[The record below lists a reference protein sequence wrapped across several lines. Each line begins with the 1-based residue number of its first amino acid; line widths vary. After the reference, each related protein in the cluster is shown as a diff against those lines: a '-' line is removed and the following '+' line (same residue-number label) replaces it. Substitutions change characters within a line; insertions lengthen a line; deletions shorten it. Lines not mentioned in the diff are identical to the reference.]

1 MGIPSYF
8 GYLLKNHNNIFKK
21 LSHLENVD
29 NFYIDANAIIYNSI
43 KCSLEYFDINKLSY
57 DKSKFEEKLIDNT
70 ILKLKYLI
78 KLIKPKNNVIIA
90 FDGPAPLAKVHQ
102 QKTRRFKNSY
112 LNKKF
117 SKGFSWDTC
126 AISPGTEFMKMLDNK
141 LEKHFDKET
150 CKLFRLSKIML
161 FSSYEIGEGEH
172 KIFSYIRSHIEEH
185 KDYITVI
192 YGLDADLI
200 MLSLTHLQYTKDIY
214 LYRDSIIND
223 NQNKLN
229 NQVNK
234 NISGNNNKNNKSNN
248 ISQDDNNFFKINDLA
263 VEIINVLTENYA
275 NHDLYSD
282 ENKQLIHDYI
292 FMCFMLG
299 NDFMPHFP
307 ALNIRLNAIDKLI
320 KVYNQYFYKKKIIL
334 VNILLQN
341 NIEENNNFKQLESNY
356 LKYKINNKN
365 FKEFIR
371 ILAEN
376 EENFLINLETNRAKF
391 ENNFKRNNVID
402 LNDENILNNLPIF
415 ERNIEKY
422 INPNEDKWERRYYYA
437 LFNIGLEL
445 NDQEFNNKIRKIV
458 NNYVEMIIW
467 TLNYYNDECINWRLH
482 YKYNY
487 PPLLSDLFRFI
498 PYFDNEIVLQREINP
513 YYSICGLVNIIPPTS
528 YHLLPKAVQDYMN
541 TNFDAS
547 NYDINSMNFVYAYA
561 RYFWESHIIDE
572 YIEKIDINVIENDLL
587 KLTF

>member
-8 GYLLKNHNNIFKK
+8 GYLIKNHNNIFKK

-43 KCSLEYFDINKLSY
+43 KCSLDYFDLNKITY
-57 DKSKFEEKLIDNT
+57 EKEIFEEKLIDNT
-70 ILKLKYLI
+70 IIKLKYLI

-126 AISPGTEFMKMLDNK
+126 AISPGTQFMKKLDNK
-141 LEKHFDKET
+141 LEKHFDEET
-150 CKLFRLSKIML
+150 CKLFRLSKIIL
-161 FSSYEIGEGEH
+161 FPSCEIGEGEH
-172 KIFSYIRSHIEEH
+172 KIFSYIRSNINQH
-185 KDYITVI
+185 KNFTTVI

-200 MLSLTHLQYTKDIY
+200 MLSLTHLQYTKEIY
-214 LYRDSIIND
+214 LYRDSLTTD
-223 NQNKLN
+223 NQHNKGKINTN
-229 NQVNK
+229 NQNNVNQ
-234 NISGNNNKNNKSNN
+234 NNVNQN
-248 ISQDDNNFFKINDLA
+248 DNNFFKINDLA
-263 VEIINVLTENYA
+263 VEIINILTENYA
-275 NHDLYSD
+275 THDLHSE
-282 ENKQLIHDYI
+282 ENKQLIDDYI

-320 KVYNQYFYKKKIIL
+320 KVYNQYFYKKNTRLIY
-334 VNILLQN
+334 NLLLDNKVDN
-341 NIEENNNFKQLESNY
+341 NSKDIEIND

-365 FKEFIR
+365 FKEFVR

-376 EENFLINLETNRAKF
+376 EENFLINLETNRIKF

-422 INPNEDKWERRYYYA
+422 INPNEHKWERRYYYA
-437 LFNIGLEL
+437 LFNLDLEL
-445 NDQEFNNKIRKIV
+445 DDQQFNNELRKIV
-458 NNYVEMIIW
+458 NNYLEILVW

-487 PPLLSDLFRFI
+487 PPLLSDLYKFI
-498 PYFDNEIVLQREINP
+498 PYFDNEIILQRELNP
-513 YYSICGLVNIIPPTS
+513 YHSICGLVNIIPPTS
-528 YHLLPKAVQDYMN
+528 YYLLPNNIQEYMN
-541 TNFDAS
+541 KHFDAEK
-547 NYDINSMNFVYAYA
+547 YDINSMNFVYAYS
-561 RYFWESHIIDE
+561 RYFWESHILDE
-572 YIEKIDINVIENDLL
+572 YIDKIDINVIEKDLL

>member
-70 ILKLKYLI
+70 IIKLKYLI
-78 KLIKPKNNVIIA
+78 KLIKPKKNVIIA

-126 AISPGTEFMKMLDNK
+126 AISPGTQFMKNLDNK
-141 LEKHFDKET
+141 LEKHFDQES
-150 CKLFRLSKIML
+150 CKLFRLSKIIL
-161 FSSYEIGEGEH
+161 FPSYEIGEGEH
-172 KIFSYIRSHIEEH
+172 KIFSYIRSNIEEH
-185 KDYITVI
+185 KDFTTII

-200 MLSLTHLQYTKDIY
+200 MLSLTHLHYTKEIY
-214 LYRDSIIND
+214 LYRDSLIND
-223 NQNKLN
+223 NQNKTNNLN
-229 NQVNK
+229 NKITNQ
-234 NISGNNNKNNKSNN
+234 NNKNNNQN

-263 VEIINVLTENYA
+263 IEIINVLTENYA
-275 NHDLYSD
+275 NHDLYSE
-282 ENKQLIHDYI
+282 ENKHLIHDYI

-320 KVYNQYFYKKKIIL
+320 KVYNEYFYKKKL
-334 VNILLQN
+334 KLLHDLLQINKLDN
-341 NIEENNNFKQLESNY
+341 NSKDIQIND
-356 LKYKINNKN
+356 LKYKINNKH
-365 FKEFIR
+365 FKEFVR

-376 EENFLINLETNRAKF
+376 EENFLINLESNRLKF

-422 INPNEDKWERRYYYA
+422 INPNEHKWERRYYYA
-437 LFNIGLEL
+437 LFNLDLDL
-445 NDQEFNNKIRKIV
+445 NDEQFNNELRKIV
-458 NNYVEMIIW
+458 NNYLEILLW
-467 TLNYYNDECINWRLH
+467 TLNYYNDECVNWRLH
-482 YKYNY
+482 YKFNY
-487 PPLLSDLFRFI
+487 PPLLSDLYKFI
-498 PYFDNEIVLQREINP
+498 PYFDNEIFLEKELNP
-513 YYSICGLVNIIPPTS
+513 YHSICGLVNIIPPTS
-528 YHLLPKAVQDYMN
+528 YHLLPLNIQEYMN
-541 TNFDAS
+541 TKFDAS
-547 NYDINSMNFVYAYA
+547 NYDINSMNFVYAYS
-561 RYFWESHIIDE
+561 RYFWESHILDE
-572 YIEKIDINVIENDLL
+572 YIEKIDINVIEKDLL